1 MKILYAIFAPVVGA
15 AGSAWV
21 CGAPRF
27 DVLLIAFTAF
37 MAGFTATAI
46 MASGDDHR

>member
-1 MKILYAIFAPVVGA
+1 MKILYAIFAPVVGC
-15 AGSAWV
+15 AGCAWV

-27 DVLLIAFTAF
+27 DIVLIAFTAL

-46 MASGDDHR
+46 MSSGGDDQ